1 MRSIDTVLYTHIAAN
16 IEPLTAQEL
25 AQLAVESVGKAEPDM
40 DGITYLMDALG
51 RGLKTP
57 LSGAYEAEV
66 KRLAGADSLKDA
78 LQKLWSRRV

>member
-51 RGLKTP
+51 RGLKTRSRAP
-57 LSGAYEAEV
+57 M
-66 KRLAGADSLKDA
+66 KRKSNGWRARTA
-78 LQKLWSRRV
+78 